1 MPIYEYRCDECRR
14 VFSFLVRNV
23 KDHEPPACPQCGNDN
38 LSRVLSPCSMHS
50 GGSKH
55 SEGSPEGGGDMGD
68 FGPGDEA
75 LENIPG
81 IEDLDEND
89 PKSLGR
95 WMRRMADE
103 MGEPLDPEMDEIC
116 RRLES
121 GEDPEK
127 IDEELGEAMGGDM
140 GGYDH
145 DDTLYD
151 A

>member
-1 MPIYEYRCDECRR
+1 MPIYEYRCDDCRR
-14 VFSFLVRNV
+14 VFSFLVRSV
-23 KDHEPPACPQCGNDN
+23 KDHEPPECPQCGKQD
-38 LSRVLSPCSMHS
+38 LDRVLSPCSMHS
-50 GGSKH
+50 GGSKR
-55 SEGSPEGGGDMGD
+55 SGDSGQSGGDLDDLGM
-68 FGPGDEA
+68 GDEA
-75 LENIPG
+75 LDNIPG
-81 IEDLDEND
+81 IDDLDENA
-89 PKSLGR
+89 PRSLGR

-127 IDEELGEAMGGDM
+127 IDEELGESLGGEMGS
-140 GGYDH
+140 YDH

>member
-1 MPIYEYRCDECRR
+1 MDD
-14 VFSFLVRNV
+14 S
-23 KDHEPPACPQCGNDN
+23 
-38 LSRVLSPCSMHS
+38 
-50 GGSKH
+50 
-55 SEGSPEGGGDMGD
+55 
-68 FGPGDEA
+68 GPGDEA
-75 LENIPG
+75 LDDLPG
-81 IEDLDEND
+81 MEDLDEND

-127 IDEELGEAMGGDM
+127 IDEELGETFGDDM
-140 GGYDH
+140 AGYDH